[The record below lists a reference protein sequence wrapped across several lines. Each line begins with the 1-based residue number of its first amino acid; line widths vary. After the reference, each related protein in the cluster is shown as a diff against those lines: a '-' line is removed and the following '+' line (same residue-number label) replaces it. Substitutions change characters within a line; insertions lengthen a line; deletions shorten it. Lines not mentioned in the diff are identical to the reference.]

1 MLLVCK
7 VCWDSLPLIGNEA
20 RLRGI
25 KKGMVNVDNYADG
38 VASVHLTV
46 IVEKQKDMF
55 INIRDIFEVCKSSQ
69 GNSMLKK

>member
-7 VCWDSLPLIGNEA
+7 VYCSLPHIRNEA

-38 VASVHLTV
+38 SAYIHLTA
-46 IVEKQKDMF
+46 IVDKH
-55 INIRDIFEVCKSSQ
+55 
-69 GNSMLKK
+69 